1 MGGVKSTFAVA
12 IGGPL
17 ATFLRGISSE
27 LSEVVSKLCSVLLQ
41 YPDWVLLDTSAVAFR
56 GRFRRGGGRIGSSS
70 SLEEEDELEEEDWAS
85 IVVSSTWS
93 EGVY

>member
-1 MGGVKSTFAVA
+1 MGSVKSTFAVA

-56 GRFRRGGGRIGSSS
+56 GRFRRGGGGMGSSS

-85 IVVSSTWS
+85 IAVSSTWS